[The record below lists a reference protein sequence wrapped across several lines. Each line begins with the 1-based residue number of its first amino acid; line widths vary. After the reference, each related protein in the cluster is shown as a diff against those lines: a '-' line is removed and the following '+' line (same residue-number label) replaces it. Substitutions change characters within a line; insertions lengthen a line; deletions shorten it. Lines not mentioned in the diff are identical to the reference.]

1 MAQITTVPPTLP
13 AAERRELDRGR
24 YRRVMR
30 FFTSVFIS
38 IIWWEVVLRAVLG
51 ERVVS
56 RGRTGRMRNIAR
68 RFRALAVRMGGVMI
82 KLGQFISTRVDV
94 IPHEII
100 DELAGLQ
107 DEVPPEDLDVML
119 ALLESELGQP
129 ADQLF
134 AEFDTSVQAA
144 ASLGQV
150 YRARLKTGERVAVKI
165 QRPGIEKLIATD
177 LEALRVV
184 AGWAM
189 YWKVVRRRADVPA
202 LLQEFARTLWEEV
215 DYEAEARNAERFQ
228 ELFADDLR
236 VYIPRVYPQYSTRR
250 VLTMEDVTS
259 IKITDHAAI
268 DAAGVDRAVA
278 ARRLLDLYLQMI
290 FDFGFFHADPH
301 PGNLFIYPLPDSAV
315 KAMYDRPPDH
325 PGRPFYIVFVDFG
338 MVGHI
343 TDRVMEGLREA
354 LIALG
359 TRDHRRMVRAYQTLG
374 ILLPSADVDRIAE
387 ADAEVLDMVWGK
399 SVQEVA
405 QMSQEDMRR
414 LALRYADLLYEM
426 PFQVPQDF
434 IYLGRALGILS
445 GICTLLDPNF
455 NPWEPIGQYAQRIVA
470 REARTGA
477 GEIAREALSVLGRAF
492 SLPGQTQDVLTRL
505 ERGELTV
512 RFSPDDE
519 LNRRL
524 ARIES
529 SIVGLTRTLL
539 ASGLLVAG
547 ALLYSS
553 GSTLPGIVAFGLAGL
568 SWLSAVLRRRSP
580 RR

>member
-1 MAQITTVPPTLP
+1 
-13 AAERRELDRGR
+13 
-24 YRRVMR
+24 
-30 FFTSVFIS
+30 F
-38 IIWWEVVLRAVLG
+38 
-51 ERVVS
+51 
-56 RGRTGRMRNIAR
+56 
-68 RFRALAVRMGGVMI
+68 
-82 KLGQFISTRVDV
+82 
-94 IPHEII
+94 
-100 DELAGLQ
+100 Q
-107 DEVPPEDLDVML
+107 D
-119 ALLESELGQP
+119 
-129 ADQLF
+129 
-134 AEFDTSVQAA
+134 
-144 ASLGQV
+144 
-150 YRARLKTGERVAVKI
+150 
-165 QRPGIEKLIATD
+165 
-177 LEALRVV
+177 
-184 AGWAM
+184 
-189 YWKVVRRRADVPA
+189 
-202 LLQEFARTLWEEV
+202 
-215 DYEAEARNAERFQ
+215 
-228 ELFADDLR
+228 LFADDLR
-236 VYIPRVYPQYSTRR
+236 VYIPRVYPQYSARR
-250 VLTMEDVTS
+250 VLPIEGVTGL
-259 IKITDHAAI
+259 KITDHAAMQ
-268 DAAGVDRAVA
+268 AASVDRAVA
-278 ARRLLDLYLQMI
+278 ARRPLDLYLHTVC
-290 FDFGFFHADPH
+290 DFGSIHADPP
-301 PGNLFIYPLPDSAV
+301 PGNLLTDPPRGSGV
-315 KAMYDRPPDH
+315 KAMYDRPPGR

-343 TDRVMEGLREA
+343 TARVMEGLREA

-399 SVQEVA
+399 AVQEVA

>member
-202 LLQEFARTLWEEV
+202 LLEEFARTLWEEV

-236 VYIPRVYPQYSTRR
+236 V
-250 VLTMEDVTS
+250 
-259 IKITDHAAI
+259 
-268 DAAGVDRAVA
+268 
-278 ARRLLDLYLQMI
+278 
-290 FDFGFFHADPH
+290 
-301 PGNLFIYPLPDSAV
+301 
-315 KAMYDRPPDH
+315 
-325 PGRPFYIVFVDFG
+325 
-338 MVGHI
+338 
-343 TDRVMEGLREA
+343 
-354 LIALG
+354 
-359 TRDHRRMVRAYQTLG
+359 
-374 ILLPSADVDRIAE
+374 
-387 ADAEVLDMVWGK
+387 
-399 SVQEVA
+399 
-405 QMSQEDMRR
+405 
-414 LALRYADLLYEM
+414 
-426 PFQVPQDF
+426 
-434 IYLGRALGILS
+434 
-445 GICTLLDPNF
+445 
-455 NPWEPIGQYAQRIVA
+455 
-470 REARTGA
+470 
-477 GEIAREALSVLGRAF
+477 
-492 SLPGQTQDVLTRL
+492 
-505 ERGELTV
+505 
-512 RFSPDDE
+512 
-519 LNRRL
+519 
-524 ARIES
+524 
-529 SIVGLTRTLL
+529 
-539 ASGLLVAG
+539 
-547 ALLYSS
+547 
-553 GSTLPGIVAFGLAGL
+553 
-568 SWLSAVLRRRSP
+568 
-580 RR
+580 